1 VAFAARSFRFR
12 AGRNARAVTGNREAT
27 PSVREIDFRRLAT
40 HHQSLATR
48 LPPSTKNRPKKN
60 VVAQARGNKAQRTAS
75 GGARSGAAWET
86 IKSILGAVAI
96 YLVIRT
102 FLVEAYRI
110 PSGSMIP
117 TLLVG
122 DWLFV
127 NKLVYGP
134 TIPFTNSHLPGY
146 SQPKRNDVVVFVS
159 PPQVDQPE
167 DPTPTLVK
175 RLVGMPGDTLYM
187 RGGLLYV
194 NGLPQRQGFAA
205 TTNAV
210 DPSEANSTSDLFVW
224 QHRIELKN
232 SRFGAPPEVATHDN
246 WGPLVIPRGN
256 YFMMG
261 DNRYCS
267 KDSRYWGLVPHDNV
281 RGKPLIVY
289 YSYRPGPSDGD
300 SPTCNPDTS
309 DRPLPAITDI
319 RWGRIGHRV
328 R

>member
-1 VAFAARSFRFR
+1 MAS
-12 AGRNARAVTGNREAT
+12 
-27 PSVREIDFRRLAT
+27 
-40 HHQSLATR
+40 
-48 LPPSTKNRPKKN
+48 STKNRQPKKN
-60 VVAQARGNKAQRTAS
+60 VVAQARGNKAPRAS
-75 GGARSGAAWET
+75 GSSRNSAAWET
-86 IKSILGAVAI
+86 FKSILGAVAI

-102 FLVEAYRI
+102 LFVEAYRI

-146 SQPKRNDVVVFVS
+146 AQPKRSDVVVFVS
-159 PPQVDQPE
+159 PTQIDQPE
-167 DPTPTLVK
+167 DPNPTLVK

-205 TTNAV
+205 STNHV
-210 DPSEANSTSDLFVW
+210 DPQEANSTTDLFNW
-224 QHRIELKN
+224 QHGIEVKN
-232 SRFGAPPEVATHDN
+232 SRFGAAPAVPTHDN
-246 WGPLVIPRGN
+246 WGPLLIPAGN

-267 KDSRYWGLVPHDNV
+267 KDSRYWGVVPRDNV
-281 RGKPLIVY
+281 RGRPLIVY
-289 YSYRPGPSDGD
+289 YSYRPGASEGD
-300 SPTCNPDTS
+300 TPTCSPETS
-309 DRPLPAITDI
+309 DRPLPALTDI
-319 RWGRIGHRV
+319 RWSRIGHRV
-328 R
+328 Q